1 MSVHIHKSRNI
12 YLTIYSAIKGL
23 GIKSLLHLRVL
34 NTEQVPTVDGLLG
47 DVEHT
52 DKQWLRIESPLPNEE
67 S

>member
-1 MSVHIHKSRNI
+1 MSINI
-12 YLTIYSAIKGL
+12 YIYINLLLTIYSAIKGL